1 MDGNELGFLLK
12 YSSPFS
18 ILIVSEENKLQ
29 ELHCPFQVKAIR
41 VVKNLMIGEIKTVTQ
56 VKLATN
62 NKLVFIINDMPF
74 YYHYFDI
81 LILV

>member
-1 MDGNELGFLLK
+1 MDGSALAFLLK

-18 ILIVSEENKLQ
+18 ILVISEEDKLQ

-41 VVKNLMIGEIKTVTQ
+41 VVKNLMVGEIRTVTQ

-62 NKLVFIINDMPF
+62 NKLVFIINDTPF
-74 YYHYFDI
+74 YYYYFNI
-81 LILV
+81 LLK